1 MEDECQMLNFKK
13 EVLDLK
19 DLKDTELFSGEG
31 WKILAGV
38 KRKEL
43 TVQSRTHRASFRASS
58 HSDYCGLADGA
69 RPGDGHSS
77 LQISDLSSPWGKN
90 TPFYLIVLVLD
101 MLEALFSCKGDEKF
115 Q

>member
-31 WKILAGV
+31 WTGWSRRSLLCRVAH
-38 KRKEL
+38 REHLSEL
-43 TVQSRTHRASFRASS
+43 PVG
-58 HSDYCGLADGA
+58 HSDYCGLPDGA

-90 TPFYLIVLVLD
+90 TPFYLIMLVLD
-101 MLEALFSCKGDEKF
+101 MLEAFFSCKGDEKF